1 MIDYSNLINS
11 NQKFLCR
18 SYKIAFLFQAVCEK
32 LNGSK
37 SELED
42 EIFFLEKDLE
52 EEKSKHSEQDELVR
66 LLYLWRLQEKE
77 SY

>member
-11 NQKFLCR
+11 NKKFLCL
-18 SYKIAFLFQAVCEK
+18 SYKIAFLFQAVYEK

-42 EIFFLEKDLE
+42 EIFFLEKELE